1 VRPDEREVAGLTCA
15 QVMAALS
22 DYAEGDVPADLRA
35 RVEAHVAGCRQCEQ
49 FGAGFT
55 ALLAGMRRE
64 LAAPDP
70 VDDEVVARLRR
81 VVATSPL

>member
-1 VRPDEREVAGLTCA
+1 MRPDEREVAGLTCA

-22 DYAEGDVPADLRA
+22 DYAEGEVPADLRV
-35 RVEAHVAGCRQCEQ
+35 RIEAHVAGCRQCEQ
-49 FGAGFT
+49 FGAGFV

-70 VDDEVVARLRR
+70 VDDDVVARVRR
-81 VVATSPL
+81 VVATSAV

>member
-1 VRPDEREVAGLTCA
+1 MRPDEREVAGLTCA

-22 DYAEGDVPADLRA
+22 DYADGDVPADLRA
-35 RVEAHVAGCRQCEQ
+35 RIEAHVAGCRQCEQ

-64 LAAPDP
+64 LAPPDP
-70 VDDEVVARLRR
+70 LDDDVAARLRR